1 MKLTKKQIDTIILY
15 TPAELRGKTVTC
27 WIGLEFGYYAPA
39 NANWAYHAQ
48 YVDYNGVP
56 VLVVTQFGRIL

>member
-15 TPAELRGKTVTC
+15 TPAELHGQPVQGWTGVE
-27 WIGLEFGYYAPA
+27 LGYYSPV

-48 YVDYNGVP
+48 YIEYNGIPIP
-56 VLVVTQFGRIL
+56 VITQFGHIV